1 MRASYC
7 STEIHNKTEEKR
19 LNFLERGG
27 FVPTYSLRLLVLEF
41 YFSS

>member
-19 LNFLERGG
+19 LNFPERGG
-27 FVPTYSLRLLVLEF
+27 FVPTYLDFWFLNFIFPVS
-41 YFSS
+41 